1 MQIYHKNSK
10 ILINDKGDIHLGEL
24 KKKQKKYFNNAV
36 IISVICVISF
46 ISFAILQYKLNKNIF
61 TALAIAV
68 IFIEAITMT
77 IYEFLAITIDARIMW
92 IEYSDKHSLKSG
104 VLFLILLIVI
114 PLPILYAM
122 SMSLN
127 NEWKSM
133 INSIITGLI
142 TLLPALISLLGI
154 HYSNTMQQ
162 INKSEELRNI
172 NKPYP
177 SIECKH
183 ELIIKNNPVTSFY
196 IDMTISNLA
205 NNILVPLYLKHNDI
219 KFKLPYKPITF
230 VKPAEY
236 KNLLIDTQHEFSE
249 LILEFSIVYKDALE
263 NFYESKFEINLNNRN
278 TTTVN
283 LKEATQI
290 LNQKK

>member
-1 MQIYHKNSK
+1 MQIHPKNNK
-10 ILINDKGDIHLGEL
+10 ILINVEEDIYLEEL
-24 KKKQKKYFNNAV
+24 KKKQKKYYKKTI
-36 IISVICVISF
+36 IISIICVVSF
-46 ISFAILQYKLNKNIF
+46 ILFAILQYKLNSNIF

-68 IFIEAITMT
+68 IFIEAISMT
-77 IYEFLAITIDARIMW
+77 IYEFLVITIDARIMW

-114 PLPILYAM
+114 PLLILYIM

-127 NEWKSM
+127 DEWKSI

-162 INKSEELRNI
+162 MNKSEELRNI

-183 ELIIKNNPVTSFY
+183 ELIIKSNPVTSFY

-205 NNILVPLYLKHNDI
+205 DNILVPLYLKHNDI

-263 NFYESKFEINLNNRN
+263 NLYESKFEVDLNNRDISN
-278 TTTVN
+278 LN
-283 LKEATQI
+283 LKEAIQI
-290 LNQKK
+290 FN

>member
-1 MQIYHKNSK
+1 MEK
-10 ILINDKGDIHLGEL
+10 L
-24 KKKQKKYFNNAV
+24 KKKQKKYFKNA
-36 IISVICVISF
+36 IIMSVICVISF
-46 ISFAILQYKLNKNIF
+46 IIFAILQYILNNNIF

-68 IFIEAITMT
+68 IFIGAIAMS

-92 IEYSDKHSLKSG
+92 IEYSDRHSLKSG
-104 VLFLILLIVI
+104 VLFLVLLIVI
-114 PLPILYAM
+114 PLPILYIM
-122 SMSLN
+122 SISLN
-127 NEWKSM
+127 EEWKSI

-142 TLLPALISLLGI
+142 TLLPALVSLLGI

-183 ELIIKNNPVTSFY
+183 KLVTTANPITAIS

-205 NNILVPLYLKHNDI
+205 NNILVPLYLKHENI
-219 KFKLPYKPITF
+219 KYELPYKPITF

-236 KNLLIDTQHEFSE
+236 KSLFIDTEHAFSE
-249 LILEFSIVYKDALE
+249 LILDFSIVYKDALE
-263 NFYESKFEINLNNRN
+263 NLYESKLKIDLKNRDTVTLNLEEAEQIFEN
-278 TTTVN
+278 
-283 LKEATQI
+283 
-290 LNQKK
+290 

>member
-1 MQIYHKNSK
+1 ME
-10 ILINDKGDIHLGEL
+10 EL
-24 KKKQKKYFNNAV
+24 KKKQKKYFKNT
-36 IISVICVISF
+36 IIFSVICVISF
-46 ISFAILQYKLNKNIF
+46 IIFAILQCKLNNNIF

-68 IFIEAITMT
+68 IFIGTIAMT
-77 IYEFLAITIDARIMW
+77 IYEFLAITIDAKIMW
-92 IEYSDKHSLKSG
+92 IEYSDRHSLKSG

-114 PLPILYAM
+114 PLPVLCVM

-127 NEWKSM
+127 DKWKSI

-154 HYSNTMQQ
+154 HYSNIMQQ

-177 SIECKH
+177 SIKCEYK
-183 ELIIKNNPVTSFY
+183 LIIKNNPVTSFY
-196 IDMTISNLA
+196 INMTISNLA

-219 KFKLPYKPITF
+219 KFELPYKPITF
-230 VKPAEY
+230 LKPAEY

-249 LILEFSIVYKDALE
+249 LILNFSMVYKDSLE
-263 NFYESKFEINLNNRN
+263 NLYESKFEIDLNNRDISN
-278 TTTVN
+278 LN
-283 LKEATQI
+283 LKEAVQI
-290 LNQKK
+290 FDE